1 MNPTLDKENLLP
13 SGVTETPQATLDR
26 AKAMMSGIEKPPVQN
41 ISDETGAIDATTL
54 SNGGTPDLPEPDAG
68 TAQETFQLSVTQ
80 DAANAKAALEETM
93 KTERDAALKRQDDL
107 NKKLEKMVT
116 DQNPENRATFKQ
128 EQRILQNRLDAAENA
143 SSTLE
148 QDFNKR
154 RSIVNELDS
163 LLTQGNN
170 LIEQAKNMPV
180 SVSVL
185 NKGITSAAQTVQARA
200 GVLQAV
206 ISGLDGNRVAAQNM
220 ISTASS
226 AVASV
231 WKDQLAYNKTY
242 MSLVESGQLAKNK
255 IQDEYAQSQITLA
268 EDKMNQLDAT
278 SEYIKSLMV
287 DPASAQFVADA
298 GVTLNDSIEEINK
311 KMAEQTNVQERED
324 TINELTQEGYE
335 YVAFPGDRDDVVTLE
350 IGGKS
355 LSFVPPDDN
364 GELLSPSEAK
374 TLGVP
379 YGTTKGG
386 AFGVTPSGVS
396 TGTGGGSVSNAMP
409 GMSDYDK
416 NILTTRI
423 GKQIYGTRI
432 SDAEGKRVESFIKAG
447 MEMGKSELQIM
458 DDVLGFSVN
467 RNNGLA
473 ENLRTTLLS
482 VAGEDGLAGFDML
495 GLARLINNGSDAQ
508 AVQRVEQIV
517 YDRAKEVESDSY
529 IGEFSAKYAVEKGK
543 EVRGL
548 IDSMNVEGA
557 DVKSGFLGM
566 GQTSTEA
573 PIGVVSGTMENWLG
587 RFRGEDATRIRSAV
601 TNMVAEM
608 RNRLS
613 GTAVTDSEAAF
624 LEPLIPDLSDNPKNF
639 MIKLSQLESD
649 PLLRLNT
656 IRTSFNLPV
665 LNDKTLTDNN
675 ARVGLYSTG
684 DPMGLFSNQP
694 VKDAV
699 NPGGI

>member
-1 MNPTLDKENLLP
+1 MNPQPLDVEATKNTLSQVKDRLLVLQQQ
-13 SGVTETPQATLDR
+13 ST
-26 AKAMMSGIEKPPVQN
+26 QN
-41 ISDETGAIDATTL
+41 IADETGAIDATAL
-54 SNGGTPDLPEPDAG
+54 SGGRTPEMPEP
-68 TAQETFQLSVTQ
+68 TAQNEQETFQLGIAEEATR
-80 DAANAKAALEETM
+80 ARTNLENTLT
-93 KTERDAALKRQDDL
+93 TERDAALKRQDDL
-107 NKKLEKMVT
+107 NKKLERLVQ
-116 DQNPENRATFKQ
+116 DQNPENRDTFKQ
-128 EQRILQNRLDAAENA
+128 EQRVVQDQLNAAELA

-148 QDFNKR
+148 EDFNKR
-154 RSIVNELDS
+154 RSVVNELDT

-170 LIEQAKNMPV
+170 LIAMAQGAPISRYRSRSTVNAM
-180 SVSVL
+180 
-185 NKGITSAAQTVQARA
+185 QTVQARA

-206 ISGLDGNRVAAQNM
+206 VSGLDGNINAAHSIINNSSNAVAA
-220 ISTASS
+220 
-226 AVASV
+226 V
-231 WKDQLAYNKTY
+231 WNDQLAYNRTY

-255 IQDEYAQSQITLA
+255 IEDDYAQSQIALA
-268 EDKMNQLDAT
+268 ESKLNQLEQTKA
-278 SEYIKSLMV
+278 YIESLMI
-287 DPASAQFVADA
+287 DPASAQFIADA
-298 GVTLNDSIEEINK
+298 GITLNDSVEEINA
-311 KMAEQTNVQERED
+311 KMAEQANLQERNE
-324 TINELTQEGYE
+324 TINELTTEGFE
-335 YVAFPGDRDDVVTLE
+335 YIAFPGDRDDVVKLE
-350 IGGKS
+350 IGGKT
-355 LSFVPPDDN
+355 LAFVPPDDG

-386 AFGVTPSGVS
+386 AFGVTPGGVS

-416 NILTTRI
+416 NILTARI

-467 RNNGLA
+467 RNNALA

-517 YDRAKEVESDSY
+517 YDRAKVVEADSY
-529 IGEFSAKYAVEKGK
+529 IGEFSAKYAVQKGQ

-548 IDSMNVEGA
+548 IDSMNAEGA
-557 DVKSGFLGM
+557 DVKSGFLGFR
-566 GQTSTEA
+566 QTSTEA

-601 TNMVAEM
+601 TSMVAEM

-613 GTAVTDSEAAF
+613 GTAVTESEAAF
-624 LEPLIPDLSDNPKNF
+624 LEPLIPDLSDSPKNF
-639 MIKLSQLESD
+639 MTKLAQLETD

-656 IRTSFNLPV
+656 IRTTFNLPV
-665 LNDKTLTDNN
+665 LNDNTLLNN
-675 ARVGLYSTG
+675 QARVGLYTKG
-684 DPMGLFSNQP
+684 DPMGLFTNQP
-694 VKDAV
+694 VKDV
-699 NPGGI
+699 INPGGI